1 MKTEL
6 KEPILK
12 KRNSLSKSEII
23 GKSSKIKSNLFSSEI
38 FKKSRTIMFFVS
50 FNSEVHT
57 HEMIKDSIGKKTV
70 AIPKV
75 IEHRIEPSM
84 IIDFDSLIPSGR
96 FGILEPIELAKI
108 TYKSIDM
115 VLVPGVI
122 FDKNGYRLGY
132 GLGYYDRF
140 LNKLPKAVKVGLCF
154 DFQVMDK
161 VPREEHDIPVD
172 YIVTDKEIIEC
183 RR

>member
-70 AIPKV
+70 AIP
-75 IEHRIEPSM
+75 
-84 IIDFDSLIPSGR
+84 
-96 FGILEPIELAKI
+96 
-108 TYKSIDM
+108 
-115 VLVPGVI
+115 
-122 FDKNGYRLGY
+122 
-132 GLGYYDRF
+132 
-140 LNKLPKAVKVGLCF
+140 
-154 DFQVMDK
+154 
-161 VPREEHDIPVD
+161 
-172 YIVTDKEIIEC
+172 
-183 RR
+183 

>member
-1 MKTEL
+1 
-6 KEPILK
+6 
-12 KRNSLSKSEII
+12 
-23 GKSSKIKSNLFSSEI
+23 
-38 FKKSRTIMFFVS
+38 
-50 FNSEVHT
+50 
-57 HEMIKDSIGKKTV
+57 
-70 AIPKV
+70 
-75 IEHRIEPSM
+75 M